1 MSFNGANGERATA
14 FLYLPLHTSGP
25 VQVLHFV
32 PAGDVDNGFRSLAAS
47 AEDRMVPFVKAG
59 RAVFG
64 VLLKGY
70 IGRPHPEGTVPLS
83 PSTVEYQERIV
94 SRITELRR
102 GLDYLAT
109 RKDLDAS
116 RIAFVG
122 PSAGAQLG
130 LILSA
135 IETRYRA
142 VIMVGAGLPVRT
154 VEWMPAANPA
164 NFAAHIRPPK
174 LILQGRYDEDTPL
187 RTAAEPLF
195 RLLVEPK
202 RLALYDGGH
211 VPPVEVQVTTLG
223 SFLDETLGRVT
234 R

>member
-1 MSFNGANGERATA
+1 M
-14 FLYLPLHTSGP
+14 
-25 VQVLHFV
+25 
-32 PAGDVDNGFRSLAAS
+32 
-47 AEDRMVPFVKAG
+47 EDRLASLVKAG

-109 RKDLDAS
+109 RKDIDAS

-130 LILSA
+130 LMLSA
-135 IETRYRA
+135 VETRYRA

-154 VEWMPAANPA
+154 VEWMSAANPA
-164 NFAAHIRPPK
+164 NFASHIRPPK
-174 LILQGRYDEDTPL
+174 LMLQGRFDEDTPL
-187 RTAAEPLF
+187 RTAAEPLY
-195 RLLVEPK
+195 RLLAEPK
-202 RLALYDGGH
+202 RLVLYDGGH
-211 VPPVEVQVTTLG
+211 VPSLDLQVTTIS
-223 SFLDETLGRVT
+223 SFLDEIMGRVT